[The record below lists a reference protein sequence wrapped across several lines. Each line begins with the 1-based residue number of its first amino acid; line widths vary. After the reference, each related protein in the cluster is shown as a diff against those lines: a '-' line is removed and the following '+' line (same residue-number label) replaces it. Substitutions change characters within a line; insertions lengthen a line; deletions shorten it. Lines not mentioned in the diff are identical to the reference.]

1 MANNGRQQSS
11 LAHAEHI
18 ISTVEMSNKSAQV
31 LQHEAYIVSSWRRCL
46 KYYGLDPGQAPSA
59 DDGYVGEA
67 AVRQRRSALDRLVRI
82 GRLEMANLYEQIAE
96 SHYVLLMSDCDGL
109 VLEQVSEPAY
119 NRAFRQYGLAPGFV
133 WTEARRGTNGLGT
146 CLQTKNPI
154 TIHLSEHFFTD
165 YGDLSCSGAPIWG
178 PDGSLLGVLDASCL
192 DCHDSRLSQVHTLAL
207 VSTSARIIEQLYF
220 LNSFQGCWI
229 LRFHARPE
237 LVGMVHDGL
246 IAVNE
251 GGVIEGCDSSTPRHL
266 GLESRKSLVGH
277 PVDHIF
283 DVSMAEFFRH
293 GKSHP
298 SALWPLSCAT
308 RGEQYYASLYPPRKI
323 RVVRARKVPKKGAV
337 EQAPAQLSK
346 LAHFS
351 HGDPKLEYSLWCAQQ
366 VMDRDI
372 NILLQGETGA
382 GKDTFAKLIH
392 SASKRSEKPFVAI
405 NCAAIPE
412 SLIESELF
420 GYERG
425 AFTGARPG
433 GMPGKIVAANG
444 GTLFLDEIADMPL
457 ALQARLLRV
466 IEDKEVIPLGSSSPV
481 PVDVHII
488 SATYKDLY
496 RQVKERGFR
505 PDLYYR
511 INGIVI
517 NVPPLRDRQDK
528 EDLIREI
535 VAVETGG
542 SPVQLSP
549 SVMHMLLDY
558 DWPGNIRELV
568 NTIRTAC
575 ALSGGQLIELE
586 HLPPQLRTRY
596 LPDSGVVHGA
606 GTALDGVPSADV
618 LATPLEQ
625 AERDRLIAE
634 LERHQWKMTETAASL
649 KISRNT
655 LYRKLK
661 KYSIPNAHTH

>member
-1 MANNGRQQSS
+1 MANNWRQQNSV
-11 LAHAEHI
+11 AHAEHI
-18 ISTVEMSNKSAQV
+18 ISTVEMSNESAQV
-31 LQHEAYIVSSWRRCL
+31 LQHEAYVVSSWRRCL
-46 KYYGLDPGQAPSA
+46 KHYGLDPTQAPSPHE
-59 DDGYVGEA
+59 GYVGED
-67 AVRQRRSALDRLVRI
+67 AVCQRRSALDRLVRI
-82 GRLEMANLYEQIAE
+82 GRLEMANLYEQIAQ
-96 SHYVLLMSDCDGL
+96 SHYILLLSDCNGL
-109 VLEQVSEPAY
+109 VLEQVSEPGY
-119 NRAFRQYGLAPGFV
+119 SRSFRQYGLAPGFD
-133 WTEARRGTNGLGT
+133 WTESRCGTNGLGT
-146 CLQTKNPI
+146 CLHTKSAI
-154 TIHLSEHFFTD
+154 TIHLGEHFFTE
-165 YGDLSCSGAPIWG
+165 YGELSCSAAPIWG
-178 PDGSLLGVLDASCL
+178 PDGSLIGVLDASCL
-192 DCHDSRLSQVHTLAL
+192 DCQDSRLSQVHTLAL

-220 LNSFQGCWI
+220 LNFFQGCWI

-251 GGVIEGCDSSTPRHL
+251 DGIIEGCDSSTPRHL
-266 GLESRKSLVGH
+266 DVEGRKTLVGH

-283 DVSMAEFFRH
+283 DISMAEFFRH

-323 RVVRARKVPKKGAV
+323 RVVRARKVPKKDVGDHA
-337 EQAPAQLSK
+337 AGQLNK
-346 LAHFS
+346 LAYFS
-351 HGDPKLEYSLWCAQQ
+351 HGDPKMEYSLWCAQQ

-382 GKDTFAKLIH
+382 GKDTFAKIIH
-392 SASKRSEKPFVAI
+392 TASKRSEKPFVAI

-433 GMPGKIVAANG
+433 GMRGKMVAANG

-481 PVDVHII
+481 SVDVHII

-496 RQVKERGFR
+496 QLVKEGRFR

-528 EDLIREI
+528 EDLIKEI
-535 VAVETGG
+535 VASETEG

-549 SVMHMLLDY
+549 SVLHMLLDY

-575 ALSGGQLIELE
+575 ALSGGRLIELE

-596 LPDSGVVHGA
+596 LGSPPMDACGQSNMDGLPSQD
-606 GTALDGVPSADV
+606 ALAS
-618 LATPLEQ
+618 PLEE

-661 KYSIPNAHTH
+661 KYSIPTAHTH